1 MCELLSYFD
10 DDKSLQEV
18 ALSWFLSAEEGG
30 LKRAVHAVKHQACD
44 CTAHFVR
51 LTNHFCKVPQQL
63 ELMYREELH
72 NHCRTTG
79 EYIVLIL
86 EILGALSKVRQQDV
100 EQSGLIDYWLSL
112 TAREAENDGIH
123 KVEDRTQAIALMGEI
138 WINFTDYVSE
148 DDNRAN
154 TIVYMLKRACRE
166 PSRLVK
172 TNTAAL
178 MFKLLDIFSARRN

>member
-18 ALSWFLSAEEGG
+18 AMSWFLSAEEGG

-44 CTAHFVR
+44 CTAHFVQ

-86 EILGALSKVRQQDV
+86 EILGALATVSQQDV

-112 TAREAENDGIH
+112 TASEAENDGIH
-123 KVEDRTQAIALMGEI
+123 TVEDRT
-138 WINFTDYVSE
+138 
-148 DDNRAN
+148 
-154 TIVYMLKRACRE
+154 
-166 PSRLVK
+166 
-172 TNTAAL
+172 
-178 MFKLLDIFSARRN
+178 